1 MLKAAGFRSPR
12 LGSTRGSRALG
23 MTILMILITATL
35 SAYDLS
41 KYRDFQLGTNLATV
55 ARQAGESPSD
65 ARVIHER
72 PALIQELRWRPLSLD
87 PSTDSDS
94 VKQVVFHF
102 YQGTLFQIVVDYDR
116 YETAGLTTGDLVEAL
131 SATYGIATR
140 PPAPA
145 EPASASYG
153 ELGDAVA
160 LWQDAEHSFE
170 LSRSEYGP
178 TYTLIGVLKR
188 LAAPARS
195 AILEAARLDVQDA
208 PKREAEKAERDA
220 QQAID
225 KDENDRLLNKPKF
238 RP

>member
-1 MLKAAGFRSPR
+1 MLNAAGFRSLR
-12 LGSTRGSRALG
+12 LGSILGSRALG
-23 MTILMILITATL
+23 MTILMILISATV
-35 SAYDLS
+35 SADDLS
-41 KYRDFQLGTNLATV
+41 KYRNFQLGMNLATV
-55 ARQAGESPSD
+55 ARQAGENPSN
-65 ARVIHER
+65 ARVIHTR
-72 PALIQELRWRPLSLD
+72 PALIQELRWRPLSLG
-87 PSTDSDS
+87 PSTESDS

-102 YQGTLFQIVVDYDR
+102 YQGKLFQIVVNYDR

-131 SATYGIATR
+131 SATYGIATK

-145 EPASASYG
+145 EPASVSYG
-153 ELGDAVA
+153 ELGDVVA
-160 LWQDAEHSFE
+160 IWQDAEHSFK

-195 AILEAARLDVQDA
+195 AILEAARLYVQDA